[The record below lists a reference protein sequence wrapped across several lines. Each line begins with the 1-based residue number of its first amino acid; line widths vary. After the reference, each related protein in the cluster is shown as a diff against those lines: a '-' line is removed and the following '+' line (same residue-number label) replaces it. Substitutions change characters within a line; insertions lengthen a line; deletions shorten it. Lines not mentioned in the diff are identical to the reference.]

1 MTKPA
6 PVLWWVRRDL
16 RLADN
21 PALTHAIASGGPV
34 IPVFIHDDTVSGLG
48 AAPKWRLGLG
58 LEVFGK
64 TLEGA
69 GSRLILRRGDALE
82 VLQELIEETGATA
95 VVWSR
100 AYDPDAIARDTDVKS
115 ALKDQGVAVES
126 CAGHLLFEPWQVE
139 TKAGGYYKVYTPY
152 WRAVRDDPVAACLP
166 APKQIAAPQEWPR
179 SDRLSEWQMG
189 AAMNRGADVVR
200 AYACVGEAAALQRL
214 EDFLDGPV
222 EDYKEGRD
230 YPDRHVTSGLSENL
244 TYGEIASRRLW
255 HAGRQALEQG
265 AAGAEHFLKE
275 LVWREFAY
283 HLAYHT
289 PRMLTRNWREEWDDF
304 NWRGDNDD
312 AEKWR
317 RGMTGEPMVDAA
329 MRELYTTGTMH
340 NRLRMIAGSYLTK
353 HLLTDWRVGQAWFE
367 ETLIDW
373 DPASNAM
380 GWQWVAGSGPDASPF
395 FRVFNPETQGEKF
408 DGKQSYRDLY
418 LKGGEDEE
426 GRTPAED
433 FYKAIPRSW
442 GITADTP
449 RPDRMISLKEGRD
462 RALAVYKGAKEQG

>member
-1 MTKPA
+1 MKKPA
-6 PVLWWVRRDL
+6 PTLWWVRRDF

-21 PALTHAIASGGPV
+21 PALAHAIASGGPV
-34 IPVFIHDDTVSGLG
+34 VPVFIHDDSVANLG

-58 LEVFGK
+58 LEALAAS
-64 TLEGA
+64 LEDA
-69 GSRLILRRGDALE
+69 GSRLILRKGDALD
-82 VLQELIEETGATA
+82 VLRDLIAQTGAKSVT
-95 VVWSR
+95 WSH
-100 AYDPDAIARDTDVKS
+100 AYVPDAIERDTKVKA
-115 ALKDQGVAVES
+115 ALTDDGIAAES

-139 TKAGGYYKVYTPY
+139 TKAGGFYKVYTPF
-152 WRAVRDDPVAACLP
+152 WRAARDIPVAACLP
-166 APKQIAAPQEWPR
+166 APTEIAAPQDWPH
-179 SDRLSEWQMG
+179 SDNLADWKLGE
-189 AAMNRGADVVR
+189 AMSRGADVVR
-200 AYACVGEAAALQRL
+200 AYACVGEAAAEQRL
-214 EDFLDGPV
+214 ADFLDGPI
-222 EDYKEGRD
+222 EDYREGRD
-230 YPDRHVTSGLSENL
+230 FPSRNVTSGLSENL
-244 TYGEIASRRLW
+244 TYGEIAPRRLW

-275 LVWREFAY
+275 VVWREFAY

-289 PRMLTRNWREEWDDF
+289 PRMLTRSWREEWEDF

-340 NRLRMIAGSYLTK
+340 NRSRMIAGSYLTK

-367 ETLIDW
+367 QTLIDW

-395 FRVFNPETQGEKF
+395 FRVFNPETQAEKF
-408 DGKQSYRDLY
+408 DGSQNYRDLH

-426 GRTPAED
+426 GRNPAED
-433 FYKAIPRSW
+433 FYRAIPKSW
-442 GITADTP
+442 NITDKTP
-449 RPDRMISLKEGRD
+449 RPDRIISLKEGRE
-462 RALAVYKGAKEQG
+462 RALAAYKGAKEQG